1 MLNLIFSS
9 YLSVFIIYSDLQIC
23 GISKAF
29 MNNSVK
35 NSNHTFLNLAVSYS
49 FVTKT
54 KYVTFLSI
62 SDAMFLNVLDQI
74 HKSTTY
80 LCFKYSFA

>member
-1 MLNLIFSS
+1 
-9 YLSVFIIYSDLQIC
+9 
-23 GISKAF
+23 

-35 NSNHTFLNLAVSYS
+35 NSNHTFLNLAVSHS

-80 LCFKYSFA
+80 LCFKYSFAWDYNMPFSTHPLVFVVVY